1 MPFANTVFA
10 TTRPQLVEA
19 AHQLLWD
26 GLAVNTRAA
35 YSTGTNSFLELM
47 RSANIT
53 DPLPASPS
61 HVAIWM
67 AALHSRGIKYN
78 TIRVYL
84 FGLRS
89 THKDLALDSSIDK
102 SALVERTY
110 RGIKRTQGI
119 ANTTK
124 KRFAV
129 TFAVLRKLDAHL
141 NASNP
146 YHRLIRA
153 AAWIATAGLF
163 RIGEL
168 TVDRSK
174 SPNSIRTLTMASLR
188 SLQSD
193 PPVLAIHLKASK
205 TDVFRKEV
213 DVKIA
218 NKAAI
223 AHLQTYLNRRSTART
238 ASDPLFAKEDGKP
251 LERAELLTAIRT
263 LISAAN
269 VDTADTEGF
278 SFRRGGATSL
288 EAAHVSDRMIK
299 TVGRWESAAY
309 IRYIDT
315 PIQHFID
322 ASADL

>member
-1 MPFANTVFA
+1 MT
-10 TTRPQLVEA
+10 
-19 AHQLLWD
+19 
-26 GLAVNTRAA
+26 
-35 YSTGTNSFLELM
+35 YSTGARSFLDCM

-53 DPLPASPS
+53 DPLPASPA
-61 HVAIWM
+61 HTAIWM
-67 AALHSRGIKYN
+67 ASLHSRGIKFS

-89 THKDLALDSSIDK
+89 THKDLGLDSAIDK
-102 SALVERTY
+102 SPLVERTY
-110 RGIKRTQGI
+110 RGIKRTQGV
-119 ANTTK
+119 ANTSK
-124 KRFAV
+124 KRFAI
-129 TFAVLRKLDAHL
+129 TFDVLRQLDPFI
-141 NASNP
+141 NADNA

-153 AAWIATAGLF
+153 AAWVATAGLF

-174 SPNSIRTLTMASLR
+174 SPNSIRTLTIANLR
-188 SLQSD
+188 TLQSD

-213 DVKIA
+213 DVKVA
-218 NKAAI
+218 NKTAI
-223 AHLQTYLNRRSTART
+223 AHLHAYLNNRSSTRNP
-238 ASDPLFAKEDGKP
+238 SDPLFAKPDGKP
-251 LERAELLTAIRT
+251 LERTELLTAIRK
-263 LISAAN
+263 LVAAAK
-269 VDTADTEGF
+269 VDTSGTDGF
-278 SFRRGGATSL
+278 SFRRGGASSL

-315 PIQHFID
+315 PLQHFID